1 MPAAPVTVVLVEEQT
16 LLRQFLVD
24 LVNGIGGYTVI
35 GHTDNRVVALE
46 LCERHQPRLAIVEL
60 LLAEPAPLSIA
71 ADLKARSPGTHV
83 LVLSSRLDR
92 EWVQEAVSAG
102 AAGFIDKFSDLAALR
117 RAIDVVAQGGE
128 YFSPKVSSVL
138 TELLRLRSQPAEGPL
153 LSYRECQVLREIA
166 RGRISKE
173 MAESLGLSVFT
184 IENLRRRIMRKT
196 GLHSVAELTLHAM
209 KLGLIASPGSEQA
222 VGDGSRAPLPARP
235 GATQV

>member
-1 MPAAPVTVVLVEEQT
+1 
-16 LLRQFLVD
+16 
-24 LVNGIGGYTVI
+24 
-35 GHTDNRVVALE
+35 
-46 LCERHQPRLAIVEL
+46 
-60 LLAEPAPLSIA
+60 
-71 ADLKARSPGTHV
+71 
-83 LVLSSRLDR
+83 VLSSRIDR

-117 RAIDVVAQGGE
+117 GAIDTVAHGGE

-209 KLGLIASPGSEQA
+209 KLGLIGSPGAAESAAGEA
-222 VGDGSRAPLPARP
+222 ARASSARRGAMPA
-235 GATQV
+235 